1 MPYIRDKDFTRIR
14 ELIETIRE
22 ISPENEHSPNPD
34 VCALAASVAARALK
48 IIEKY
53 IVEVEEEKEG

>member
-14 ELIETIRE
+14 ELVEMIRE
-22 ISPENEHSPNPD
+22 ICDENEHSPNPD
-34 VCALAASVAARALK
+34 VCTLAARALK

-53 IVEVEEEKEG
+53 IVEVGEEEEG